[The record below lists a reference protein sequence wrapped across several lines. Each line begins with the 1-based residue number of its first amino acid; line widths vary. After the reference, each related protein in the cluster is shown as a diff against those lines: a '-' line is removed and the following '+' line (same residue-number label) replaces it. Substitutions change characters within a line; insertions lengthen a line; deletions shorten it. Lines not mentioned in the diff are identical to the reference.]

1 MERKLKRIKE
11 KKIRW
16 LGKQKWLEL
25 WKKKNHTKN
34 FELGG
39 LNVASLKR
47 SRGVKK
53 KLLKFNYFITVSL
66 TK

>member
-25 WKKKNHTKN
+25 EKKKNHTKN

-53 KLLKFNYFITVSL
+53 SY
-66 TK
+66 

>member
-25 WKKKNHTKN
+25 WKKKKKKNHTKN

-53 KLLKFNYFITVSL
+53 SY
-66 TK
+66 